1 MSDFDAKGI
10 GLAAKDILLGIGAV
24 AAGSVG
30 GPAAAEGVSKAGG
43 GLDRILSMAGVLET
57 RGDKFDRADF
67 AARPQPV
74 QPPQALAAPQA
85 ALAAPQ
91 ADPLAPPVAA
101 TATQKPAVNEPSPA
115 SPPASG
121 PLTGDARIAAAYLH
135 SLGWQRRKVQ
145 QILSGPE
152 QASLASIVARET
164 KGFRARGAEGVRVAQ
179 AEGSAV
185 PVREGHAVPAADGQ
199 TVPAVSGSRVREG

>member
-74 QPPQALAAPQA
+74 QPPQALPAPQA
-85 ALAAPQ
+85 VAPTPQAAAP
-91 ADPLAPPVAA
+91 APPVAVEVPL
-101 TATQKPAVNEPSPA
+101 KPAANESA
-115 SPPASG
+115 SPPAAG
-121 PLTGDARIAAAYLH
+121 PLTGDAKIAAEYLH

-164 KGFRARGAEGVRVAQ
+164 KGFRAKGAEGVRVAQ

-185 PVREGHAVPAADGQ
+185 PVREGRAVPRADGQ
-199 TVPAVSGSRVREG
+199 TVPAVSGTRVRDG

>member
-74 QPPQALAAPQA
+74 QPQHALPAPQA
-85 ALAAPQ
+85 VAPTPQAAAP
-91 ADPLAPPVAA
+91 APPVAVEA
-101 TATQKPAVNEPSPA
+101 PQKFADNEPIAA
-115 SPPASG
+115 SPPAAG
-121 PLTGDARIAAAYLH
+121 PLTGDAKIAAEYLH

-164 KGFRARGAEGVRVAQ
+164 KGFRAKGAEGVRVAQ

-185 PVREGHAVPAADGQ
+185 PVREGRAVPRADGQ
-199 TVPAVSGSRVREG
+199 TVPAVSGTRVRDG